1 MTVHA
6 EVFNSRR
13 DHLRTQK
20 ASKLLAAGDPTGELT
35 PLPNCKP
42 SQSSTPLSALWAGA
56 KQPRGPQ
63 VTVEPGPF
71 RALLRH
77 CFEGFNK
84 NFRNKGC

>member
-13 DHLRTQK
+13 ENLRTQK

-35 PLPNCKP
+35 PLPNCRP
-42 SQSSTPLSALWAGA
+42 SQSPTPLSELRAAWGEATE
-56 KQPRGPQ
+56 GP
-63 VTVEPGPF
+63 PSYRPL

-77 CFEGFNK
+77 CCLCGDDCSALPLFST
-84 NFRNKGC
+84 